1 MAELAKVT
9 SDLDRPRG
17 PDVEYSIH
25 VPRSWLDG
33 ATLDVDLPRKLGCA
47 HCHGG
52 GCDAC
57 GRSGAVVLRSPEEP
71 VDSVRVSLPA
81 LAEAEADAPHLV
93 VRVPGA
99 GGRVADEALGAGHLL
114 LHVQA
119 TDEAHGVTL
128 GVTRVPVTTHSL
140 SDADRARLIRR
151 SLVMAALLC
160 LTFIGLLRLSGWL

>member
-1 MAELAKVT
+1 MT

-33 ATLDVDLPRKLGCA
+33 ATLDVELPRKLGCA

-52 GCDAC
+52 GCDGC
-57 GRSGAVVLRSPEEP
+57 GRSGAVVLRSAEEAST
-71 VDSVRVSLPA
+71 SVRVSLPG
-81 LAEAEADAPHLV
+81 LSEDSDEAPHLL

-99 GGRVADEALGAGHLL
+99 GGRAADEALGAGHLL

-119 TDEAHGVTL
+119 SDEGHVVTP

-140 SDADRARLIRR
+140 SDAERARLIRR